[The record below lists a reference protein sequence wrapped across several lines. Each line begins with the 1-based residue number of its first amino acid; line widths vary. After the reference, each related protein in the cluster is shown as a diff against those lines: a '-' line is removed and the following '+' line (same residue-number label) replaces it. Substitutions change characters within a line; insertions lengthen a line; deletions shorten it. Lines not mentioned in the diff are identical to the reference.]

1 MADRVKAWDVEDPK
15 TLRRALGSNDHYVDD
30 KYYKRFIPSGS
41 GAYGDGTDSSLFGEF
56 PTTILAD
63 AADEYVLASFEWPEF
78 WSYGKLVV
86 ISYFWA
92 NQDGDAYLSH
102 TVDEIDFLDIEGETA
117 NGHSTPIDDARLLSW
132 TTAAGPHKTF
142 LSTSGILTRG
152 TSRMF
157 GIRTQRHAAA
167 QVSDTY
173 AAGVHH
179 MGWLIEWKPQPRQAP

>member
-1 MADRVKAWDVEDPK
+1 MADRVKSWDVEDPK
-15 TLRRALGSNDHYVDD
+15 TLRRALGANDHYVDD

-41 GAYGDGTDSSLFGEF
+41 GAYGDGTDSSLYDEF

-86 ISYFWA
+86 ISYFYA
-92 NQDGDAYLSH
+92 TTDGSVVLKH
-102 TVDEIDFLDIEGETA
+102 MVDEIDFLDTEGEIA
-117 NGHSTPIDDARLLSW
+117 HGHSNVIDDSRTIAW
-132 TTAAGPHKTF
+132 TTAAGDHKTF
-142 LSTSGILTRG
+142 LSTSAILTRG

-157 GIRTQRHAAA
+157 GIRTQRLGTDVADVYTA
-167 QVSDTY
+167 SI
-173 AAGVHH
+173 HH